1 MASIPAAVAHP
12 NELSATQLA
21 IVATIGATL
30 WFLAAL
36 LIRAVEPFGALE
48 GTGVAIFYA
57 LIIPGTV
64 PFIPLIRRL
73 AALRR
78 DKTVYGVAVATGV
91 AGLLDGL
98 ALAYFPALY
107 GANTAGA
114 GAAILW
120 GAGVALMLAVVM
132 SRGR

>member
-1 MASIPAAVAHP
+1 MASIPAAVQR
-12 NELSATQLA
+12 NEELSATQLA
-21 IVATIGATL
+21 IVAAVGAIL

-36 LIRAVEPFGALE
+36 LIRAVEPIGALE

-57 LIIPGTV
+57 MIVPATV

-73 AALRR
+73 AGLRR
-78 DKTVYGVAVATGV
+78 DQTVYGVAVATGV
-91 AGLLDGL
+91 AGLLDGT
-98 ALAYFPALY
+98 ALAFFPALY

-120 GAGVALMLAVVM
+120 GAGVALLLAVVM
-132 SRGR
+132 SRAR

>member
-1 MASIPAAVAHP
+1 MASIPAAFP
-12 NELSATQLA
+12 NADELSTTQLA
-21 IVATIGATL
+21 IVAAIGAIL

-36 LIRAVEPFGALE
+36 LIRAVEPIGALE
-48 GTGVAIFYA
+48 GPGVALFYA
-57 LIIPGTV
+57 AIIPGTV

-73 AALRR
+73 ASLRR
-78 DKTVYGVAVATGV
+78 DQTVYGVAVATGV
-91 AGLLDGL
+91 AGLLDGV

-120 GAGVALMLAVVM
+120 GAGVALLLAVVM

>member
-1 MASIPAAVAHP
+1 MASIPAAV
-12 NELSATQLA
+12 ERSDEISLIQLA
-21 IVATIGATL
+21 IVAAIGAVL

-36 LIRAVEPFGALE
+36 LIRAVEPIGALE
-48 GTGVAIFYA
+48 GAGVAILYA

-64 PFIPLIRRL
+64 PFIPLTRRL
-73 AALRR
+73 ANLRR
-78 DKTVYGVAVATGV
+78 DQTVYGVAVATGV
-91 AGLLDGL
+91 AGLLDGT

-120 GAGVALMLAVVM
+120 GAGVALLLAVVM